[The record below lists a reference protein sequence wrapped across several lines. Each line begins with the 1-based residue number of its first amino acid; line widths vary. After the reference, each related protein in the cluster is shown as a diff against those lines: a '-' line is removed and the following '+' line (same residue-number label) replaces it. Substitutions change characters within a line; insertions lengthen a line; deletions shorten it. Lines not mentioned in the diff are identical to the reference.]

1 MNSIPLVGSKW
12 QNLGW
17 PLGLGS
23 SLLHLGPAWGLLAQ
37 PISFLTPAKS
47 PVGKGRPEAAGWGGI
62 LQEGCEV
69 GRGLD
74 AVGITRIVCF
84 DVNQMP

>member
-1 MNSIPLVGSKW
+1 MNTIPLVGSKW
-12 QNLGW
+12 QSLGW

-23 SLLHLGPAWGLLAQ
+23 SLPHLGPAWGLLAQ
-37 PISFLTPAKS
+37 PTSFLTPAKS
-47 PVGKGRPEAAGWGGI
+47 PVGKGRPEAAVGV

-74 AVGITRIVCF
+74 AVGITRIVCS